1 MSPWTLR
8 SRPAH
13 SHTPRHCRV
22 SRHYFTRLVVTHT
35 RSSHIQALDSSGET
49 ERHNSGIVDFPASH
63 RLEAARPPTNL
74 PPTNLL
80 RGYLGRSAPRPGPA
94 PRPLARS
101 PDQPAGAPP
110 RGRARVRRPYYTLV
124 VTRGFSLY
132 RIGLYVTLY
141 YN

>member
-1 MSPWTLR
+1 MYTSEG
-8 SRPAH
+8 RPPPAQLLCAAQLLYH
-13 SHTPRHCRV
+13 RFLHGV
-22 SRHYFTRLVVTHT
+22 L
-35 RSSHIQALDSSGET
+35 SHIQEVHTYSRQQWRDRET
-49 ERHNSGIVDFPASH
+49 QQRHRGLPAPASH

-110 RGRARVRRPYYTLV
+110 RGRARVSVL
-124 VTRGFSLY
+124 F
-132 RIGLYVTLY
+132 
-141 YN
+141 